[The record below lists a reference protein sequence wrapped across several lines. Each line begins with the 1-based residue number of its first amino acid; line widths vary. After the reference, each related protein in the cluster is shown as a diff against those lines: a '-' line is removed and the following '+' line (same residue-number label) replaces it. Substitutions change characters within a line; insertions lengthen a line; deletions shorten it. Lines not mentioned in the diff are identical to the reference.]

1 MSTDETRRALAAIA
15 HDVGKHVAR
24 TAVNLRGGEVPEVL
38 AGMLAKDLYAL
49 RDGARASAV
58 LDAMVEEAGAAVASD
73 ARVARSKELLA
84 DADRLEEGVRARE
97 PDAIARAAAI
107 ACEVRDL
114 LRAAAIES
122 ASEETA

>member
-1 MSTDETRRALAAIA
+1 MRRALVAIA

-24 TAVNLRGGEVPEVL
+24 TAVNLRGARIPPVL
-38 AGMLAKDLYAL
+38 ADMLAKDLYAL

-58 LDAMVEEAGAAVASD
+58 LAAMVAAAGAAVASD

-84 DADRLEEGVRARE
+84 EADELEGRVRAGE
-97 PDAIARAAAI
+97 PEAIARVATI

-114 LRAAAIES
+114 LRAASLDARPEDPR
-122 ASEETA
+122 